1 MNSLSTA
8 KYTAFVGLDWAD
20 AKHDI
25 CLQAAGSE
33 QREFDCFAHRTERIE
48 AWAQA
53 LHQRFGGRIAVAL
66 ELSKGPI
73 VYALQK
79 YDFLVLFPINPSTL
93 AKYRQA
99 FTPSRAKDDPT
110 DAELALDLLIRH
122 PERFKPLTPQSVPM
136 RKLCLLVEQRRRL
149 VGDKNRFVNR
159 LCDSLKQYY
168 PQVLEWFKQH
178 DTVLFCD
185 FLARWSTLTGVKRA
199 RKTTLRTFFKAHN
212 ARSEKLIEARLCAI
226 QAAQPLT
233 HDAAVISAHRLL
245 AEILVE
251 QLRVT
256 LKAIDRFDEE
266 IAATAAK
273 LPDYA
278 LLFRPLPGAGPVMAP
293 RLLAGFGE
301 DRQRYG
307 GADELQKYSGVAP
320 VTERSG
326 KKTRVHWRR
335 QCPTFLR
342 QTMVEW
348 AGQTVKYSF
357 WAGAYY
363 RQQRAKGSS
372 HQAAVRS
379 LAFKWLRI
387 LYRCWQTRTPYDE
400 SKYLN
405 ALRRRGSPLLEH
417 LGETM

>member
-1 MNSLSTA
+1 MKPSNA
-8 KYTAFVGLDWAD
+8 EFTAFVGLDWAD

-25 CLQAAGSE
+25 CVQAAGCE
-33 QREFDCFAHRTERIE
+33 ERQFDRFAHRTEHIE
-48 AWAQA
+48 QWARSMQ
-53 LHQRFGGRIAVAL
+53 QRFGGRIAVAL

-79 YDFLVLFPINPSTL
+79 YDFFVLFPINPSTL

-99 FTPSRAKDDPT
+99 FKPSRAKDDPS
-110 DAELALDLLIRH
+110 DAELALDLLLRH
-122 PERFKPLTPQSVPM
+122 RDKFQPLKPQSVPM

-149 VGDKNRFVNR
+149 VGDKTRCVNR
-159 LCDSLKQYY
+159 LGNTLKQYY
-168 PQVLEWFKQH
+168 PQTLEWFEQR

-185 FLARWSTLTGVKRA
+185 FITRWPTLVQVKRA
-199 RKTTLRTFFKAHN
+199 RKTTLDTFFRTHN
-212 ARSEKLIEARLCAI
+212 VRFEQVIEARLCAI
-226 QAAQPLT
+226 KAATPLT
-233 HDAAVISAHRLL
+233 RDAAVIEAHQLQ

-251 QLRVT
+251 QLRVV

-266 IAATAAK
+266 IAATAVK

-278 LLFRPLPGAGPVMAP
+278 LLFKPLPGAGPALAP

-307 GADELQKYSGVAP
+307 SAAELQNYSGVAP

-326 KKTRVHWRR
+326 NKTWVHWRW

-342 QTMVEW
+342 QSLVEW
-348 AGQTVKYSF
+348 AGQTINKSF

-363 RQQRAKGSS
+363 RQQMAKGSS
-372 HQAAVRS
+372 HQAAVRA
-379 LAFKWLRI
+379 LAFKWVRI

-400 SKYLN
+400 SKYLE
-405 ALRRRGSPLLEH
+405 ALRRRGSPLLKQ